1 MCNDI
6 TLDSEN
12 KDILK
17 DVADSISEGFLNEK
31 DSEKWFEDMTNRFN
45 NKNQSTRLN

>member
-17 DVADSISEGFLNEK
+17 DIADSI
-31 DSEKWFEDMTNRFN
+31 SEKWFEDMTNRFN